1 MTTYLM
7 AGIHSSPV
15 LQPAEADAPPGR
27 NVLGSAN
34 CCNEVESSLQIFF
47 FKLLLQKLKSAV
59 NDAVD
64 VVALLLSWSML
75 IPTQ

>member
-34 CCNEVESSLQIFF
+34 CCNEVESSLKIFF
-47 FKLLLQKLKSAV
+47 LLLLQKLKSAV